1 METWSRSRGDKLFD
15 WTNIM
20 FFLLILGIVIYPLYF
35 IIIASFSDPD
45 LVNAGKVLLIP
56 QDISWIGYERIFGD
70 AEIWNGYTNS
80 IMYTVLGTIF
90 RVSLI
95 ITGGYALSR
104 KDLPMAASQGELVD
118 NLDDRALILHETIP
132 NLNWT
137 MEAVIPSSMFDAGA
151 DKVRRLTILLCLLS
165 TVVLLV
171 IGVLFSSYFAKRISK
186 IIRLIYSYREG
197 DFHKRIAYDG
207 NDEFGQIAVAFNEMG
222 QNLDE
227 MIRENYI
234 TNLRKKEAELEVLQ
248 AQINPHF
255 LYNTLSSISRLG
267 KLGKIDQMH
276 EMVLALARFYRLS
289 LNEGKIET
297 TIEKELEHI
306 RAYIGIQS
314 IKYGSRLTVLYDID
328 SETFPYRT
336 IRIILQPFVENIL
349 EHAWDGN
356 QIAMKLIVRKVNN
369 GIEFRIVDNGI
380 GMKPSLVNGLLDPL
394 AGKGYG
400 IRNVDSR
407 IKLHYSEPYGVAIKS
422 RLGTGTSVRITIPML
437 EMHE

>member
-1 METWSRSRGDKLFD
+1 VSIRLEDLLQALDYRLIDEGGSIQIFD
-15 WTNIM
+15 SKGQ
-20 FFLLILGIVIYPLYF
+20 L
-35 IIIASFSDPD
+35 
-45 LVNAGKVLLIP
+45 
-56 QDISWIGYERIFGD
+56 
-70 AEIWNGYTNS
+70 
-80 IMYTVLGTIF
+80 
-90 RVSLI
+90 
-95 ITGGYALSR
+95 
-104 KDLPMAASQGELVD
+104 MAASQGELVD